1 MNKLKKDDARIGLI
15 NPSLFK
21 NPILWLN
28 FKKYERAHKAFHN
41 NNALFYPTT
50 PMLLE
55 GLIKAFDI
63 QSKRNMID
71 GHAYWEFGVFKGFS
85 MWFSQMYAR
94 TKGLDNF
101 TYYGFDSFEGLPH
114 SEIDGMK
121 PAFAEGHYSSPHN
134 FITSTFEKLEF
145 PTDKLN
151 LFKGF
156 YSPELFKKLS
166 SENKF
171 LPISICVIDVDIYES
186 TVPVLE
192 FIKDHL
198 VVGSIIL
205 FDDFNCFLESDEHGE
220 RKALIEF
227 RKKYPNFEFKHLFGF
242 GWHGEVFEVT
252 KK

>member
-1 MNKLKKDDARIGLI
+1 MTEIKKEDVRIGLI
-15 NPSLFK
+15 TPSLFK
-21 NPILWLN
+21 NPIQWVN
-28 FKKYERAHKAFHN
+28 FKKYERAHKLFHN
-41 NNALFYPTT
+41 NNGLFYPTT

-55 GLIKAFDI
+55 GLIKTFDI
-63 QSKRNMID
+63 QTKNNKID
-71 GHAYWEFGVFKGFS
+71 GYAYWEFGVFKGFS

-94 TKGLDNF
+94 TKGLTGMD
-101 TYYGFDSFEGLPH
+101 YYGFDSFEGLPF
-114 SEIDGMK
+114 SDIDGMK
-121 PAFAEGHYSSPHN
+121 PAFAEGHYSSPHS
-134 FITSTFEKLEF
+134 FIEKSFKNLEF
-145 PTDKLN
+145 PVDNLK

-156 YSPELFKKLS
+156 YSDELFKKLS
-166 SENKF
+166 QENKF

-205 FDDFNCFLESDEHGE
+205 FDDFNCFLKSDEHGE

-227 RKKYPNFEFKHLFGF
+227 KNKYPNFEFKHLFGF

-252 KK
+252 KI

>member
-1 MNKLKKDDARIGLI
+1 MSNPKKDDVRLGLI
-15 NPSLFK
+15 NPSLLK
-21 NPILWLN
+21 NPVQWIK
-28 FKKYERAHKAFHN
+28 FKRYELAHKDFHN
-41 NNALFYPTT
+41 NNGLFYPTT

-55 GLIKAFDI
+55 GLIKVFDI
-63 QSKRNMID
+63 QIKNNRID
-71 GHAYWEFGVFKGFS
+71 GYGYFEFGVFKGFS

-94 TKGLDNF
+94 TKNADALEF
-101 TYYGFDSFEGLPH
+101 YGFDSFSGLPH
-114 SEIDGMK
+114 SDVDGMK
-121 PAFAEGHYSSPHN
+121 PAFREGHYSSPYE
-134 FITSTFEKLEF
+134 FIEKTFKNLEF
-145 PTDKLN
+145 PTNKLN

-156 YSPELFKKLS
+156 YSDELFKKLS
-166 SENKF
+166 RENKF

-227 RKKYPNFEFKHLFGF
+227 KKKYPNFEFKHLFGF

-252 KK
+252 KI